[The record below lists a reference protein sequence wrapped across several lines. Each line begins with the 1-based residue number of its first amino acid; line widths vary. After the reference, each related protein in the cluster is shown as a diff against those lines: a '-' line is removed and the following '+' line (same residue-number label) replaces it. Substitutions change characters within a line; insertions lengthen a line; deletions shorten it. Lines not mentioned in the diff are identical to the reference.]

1 MNRGVFL
8 VNCKTNGRI
17 LPITVEAVSYDKSPV
32 PLAEFDQAII
42 DGCEVTRI
50 RNFAYLEISGTLKKG
65 KTAQSQK
72 I

>member
-1 MNRGVFL
+1 M
-8 VNCKTNGRI
+8 
-17 LPITVEAVSYDKSPV
+17 PITVEAVSYDKSPV

-65 KTAQSQK
+65 TTTHSQK